1 MADKFTMKQDEL
13 KDKKSDRSL
22 SSRKIYVSS
31 QVPPKQ
37 FFFYL
42 VVSAI
47 VLATFSWT
55 YFGISSQQDNL
66 VKNNNRLISLEEN
79 IQLSSDSSEE
89 SIETLLADLK
99 IIDKE
104 IRKLWDL
111 SNKRNKVDIQKLTEQ
126 TNEIE
131 NLLLTIRNDIE
142 INQKNLLSTQDSVSK
157 NIKKIDDLGLSSEDL
172 ISLKLSLSNIDT
184 QLILLD
190 DSVQALNSYRNQLN
204 QVILEIQTQISSVQN
219 SLNSDKVVQN

>member
-1 MADKFTMKQDEL
+1 MKQDEL

-66 VKNNNRLISLEEN
+66 VKINNRLISLEEN

-99 IIDKE
+99 IVNRE

-111 SNKRNKVDIQKLTEQ
+111 SNKRNKKNISILTEQ
-126 TNEIE
+126 NKVISDEIFE
-131 NLLLTIRNDIE
+131 VQNSSASNTESLAE
-142 INQKNLLSTQDSVSK
+142 IDVSLK
-157 NIKKIDDLGLSSEDL
+157 NIKARLAKLSSFELNSNTFAERLAELEEAIEAVDAYRKQTNQTIADL
-172 ISLKLSLSNIDT
+172 QDQLSSKPALIDT
-184 QLILLD
+184 Q
-190 DSVQALNSYRNQLN
+190 
-204 QVILEIQTQISSVQN
+204 
-219 SLNSDKVVQN
+219 

>member
-1 MADKFTMKQDEL
+1 MKQDEL

-66 VKNNNRLISLEEN
+66 VKINNRLISLEEN
-79 IQLSSDSSEE
+79 IQLSSDSSQE

-99 IIDKE
+99 IVNRE

-111 SNKRNKVDIQKLTEQ
+111 SNKRNKKDISILTEQ
-126 TNEIE
+126 NKVISDEIFE
-131 NLLLTIRNDIE
+131 VQNSSASNTESLAE
-142 INQKNLLSTQDSVSK
+142 IDASLK
-157 NIKKIDDLGLSSEDL
+157 NIKARLAKLSSFELNSNTFAERLAELEEAIEAVDAYRKQTNQTIADL
-172 ISLKLSLSNIDT
+172 QDQLSSKPTLIDT
-184 QLILLD
+184 Q
-190 DSVQALNSYRNQLN
+190 
-204 QVILEIQTQISSVQN
+204 
-219 SLNSDKVVQN
+219 

>member
-1 MADKFTMKQDEL
+1 MKQDEL

-66 VKNNNRLISLEEN
+66 VKINNRLISLEEN

-99 IIDKE
+99 IVNRE

-111 SNKRNKVDIQKLTEQ
+111 SNKRNKKNISILTEQ
-126 TNEIE
+126 NKVISDEIFE
-131 NLLLTIRNDIE
+131 VQNSSASNTESLAE
-142 INQKNLLSTQDSVSK
+142 IDASLK
-157 NIKKIDDLGLSSEDL
+157 NIKARLAKLSSFELNSNTFAERLAELEEAIEAVDAYRKQTNQTIADL
-172 ISLKLSLSNIDT
+172 QDQLSSKPTLIDT
-184 QLILLD
+184 Q
-190 DSVQALNSYRNQLN
+190 
-204 QVILEIQTQISSVQN
+204 
-219 SLNSDKVVQN
+219 

>member
-1 MADKFTMKQDEL
+1 MKQDEL

-42 VVSAI
+42 VVSVI

-66 VKNNNRLISLEEN
+66 VKINNRLISLEEN

-99 IIDKE
+99 IVNRE

-111 SNKRNKVDIQKLTEQ
+111 SNKRNKKDISILTEQ
-126 TNEIE
+126 NKVISDEIFE
-131 NLLLTIRNDIE
+131 VQNSSASNTESLAE
-142 INQKNLLSTQDSVSK
+142 IDASLK
-157 NIKKIDDLGLSSEDL
+157 NIKARLAKLSSFELNSNTFAERLAELEEAIEAVDAYRKQTNQTIADL
-172 ISLKLSLSNIDT
+172 QDQLSSKPALIDT
-184 QLILLD
+184 Q
-190 DSVQALNSYRNQLN
+190 
-204 QVILEIQTQISSVQN
+204 
-219 SLNSDKVVQN
+219 

>member
-1 MADKFTMKQDEL
+1 MKQGEL

-66 VKNNNRLISLEEN
+66 VKINNRLISLEEN

-99 IIDKE
+99 IVNRE

-111 SNKRNKVDIQKLTEQ
+111 SNKRNKKDISILTEQ
-126 TNEIE
+126 NKVISDEIFE
-131 NLLLTIRNDIE
+131 VQNSSASNTESLAE
-142 INQKNLLSTQDSVSK
+142 IDASLK
-157 NIKKIDDLGLSSEDL
+157 NIKARLAKLSSFELNSNTFSERLAELEEAIEAVDAYRKQTNQTIADL
-172 ISLKLSLSNIDT
+172 QDQLSSKPTLIDT
-184 QLILLD
+184 Q
-190 DSVQALNSYRNQLN
+190 
-204 QVILEIQTQISSVQN
+204 
-219 SLNSDKVVQN
+219 

>member
-1 MADKFTMKQDEL
+1 MKQDEL

-42 VVSAI
+42 VVSTI

-66 VKNNNRLISLEEN
+66 VKINNRLISLEEN

-99 IIDKE
+99 IVNRE

-111 SNKRNKVDIQKLTEQ
+111 SNKRNKKDISILTEQ
-126 TNEIE
+126 NKVISDEIFE
-131 NLLLTIRNDIE
+131 VQNSSASNTESLAE
-142 INQKNLLSTQDSVSK
+142 IDASLK
-157 NIKKIDDLGLSSEDL
+157 NIKARLAKLSSFELNSNTFAERLAELEEAIEAVDAYRKQTNQTIADL
-172 ISLKLSLSNIDT
+172 QDQLSSKPTLIDT
-184 QLILLD
+184 Q
-190 DSVQALNSYRNQLN
+190 
-204 QVILEIQTQISSVQN
+204 
-219 SLNSDKVVQN
+219 

>member
-1 MADKFTMKQDEL
+1 MKKDEL

-66 VKNNNRLISLEEN
+66 VKINNRLISLEEN

-99 IIDKE
+99 IVNRE

-111 SNKRNKVDIQKLTEQ
+111 SNKRNKKDISILTEQ
-126 TNEIE
+126 NKVISDEIFE
-131 NLLLTIRNDIE
+131 VQNSSASNTESLAE
-142 INQKNLLSTQDSVSK
+142 IDASLK
-157 NIKKIDDLGLSSEDL
+157 NIKARLAKLSSFELNSNTFAERLAELEEAIEAVDAYRKQTNQTIADL
-172 ISLKLSLSNIDT
+172 QDQLSSKPALIDT
-184 QLILLD
+184 Q
-190 DSVQALNSYRNQLN
+190 
-204 QVILEIQTQISSVQN
+204 
-219 SLNSDKVVQN
+219 

>member
-1 MADKFTMKQDEL
+1 MKQDEL

-37 FFFYL
+37 FLFYL

-66 VKNNNRLISLEEN
+66 VKINNRLISLEEN
-79 IQLSSDSSEE
+79 IQLSSNSSEE

-99 IIDKE
+99 IVNRE

-111 SNKRNKVDIQKLTEQ
+111 SNKRNKKDISILTEQ
-126 TNEIE
+126 NKVISDEIFE
-131 NLLLTIRNDIE
+131 VQNSSASNTESLAE
-142 INQKNLLSTQDSVSK
+142 IDASLK
-157 NIKKIDDLGLSSEDL
+157 NIKARLAKLSSFELNSNTFAERLAELEEAIEAVDAYRKQTNQTIADL
-172 ISLKLSLSNIDT
+172 QDQLSSKPTLIDT
-184 QLILLD
+184 Q
-190 DSVQALNSYRNQLN
+190 
-204 QVILEIQTQISSVQN
+204 
-219 SLNSDKVVQN
+219 

>member
-1 MADKFTMKQDEL
+1 MKQDEL

-66 VKNNNRLISLEEN
+66 VKINNRLISLEEN

-99 IIDKE
+99 IVNRE

-111 SNKRNKVDIQKLTEQ
+111 SNKRNKKDISILTEQ
-126 TNEIE
+126 NKVISDEIFE
-131 NLLLTIRNDIE
+131 VQNSSASNTESLAE
-142 INQKNLLSTQDSVSK
+142 IDASLK
-157 NIKKIDDLGLSSEDL
+157 NIKTRLAKLSSFELNSNTFAERLAELEEAIEAVDAYRKQTNQTIADL
-172 ISLKLSLSNIDT
+172 QDKLSSKPALIDT
-184 QLILLD
+184 Q
-190 DSVQALNSYRNQLN
+190 
-204 QVILEIQTQISSVQN
+204 
-219 SLNSDKVVQN
+219 

>member
-1 MADKFTMKQDEL
+1 MKQDEL

-66 VKNNNRLISLEEN
+66 VKINNRLISLEEN

-99 IIDKE
+99 IVNRE

-111 SNKRNKVDIQKLTEQ
+111 SNKRNKKDISILTEQ
-126 TNEIE
+126 NKVISDEIFE
-131 NLLLTIRNDIE
+131 VQNSSASNTESLEE
-142 INQKNLLSTQDSVSK
+142 IDASLK
-157 NIKKIDDLGLSSEDL
+157 NIKARLAKLSSFELNSNTFAERLAELEEAIKAVDAYRKQTNQTIADL
-172 ISLKLSLSNIDT
+172 QDQLSSKPTLIDT
-184 QLILLD
+184 Q
-190 DSVQALNSYRNQLN
+190 
-204 QVILEIQTQISSVQN
+204 
-219 SLNSDKVVQN
+219 

>member
-1 MADKFTMKQDEL
+1 MKQDEL

-66 VKNNNRLISLEEN
+66 VKINNRLISLEEN

-99 IIDKE
+99 IVNRE

-111 SNKRNKVDIQKLTEQ
+111 SNKRNKKDISILTEQ
-126 TNEIE
+126 NKVISDEIFE
-131 NLLLTIRNDIE
+131 VQNSSASNTESLAE
-142 INQKNLLSTQDSVSK
+142 IDASLK
-157 NIKKIDDLGLSSEDL
+157 NIKARLAKLSSFELNSNTFAERLAELEEAIEAVDAYRKQTNQTSADL
-172 ISLKLSLSNIDT
+172 QDQLSSKPALIDT
-184 QLILLD
+184 Q
-190 DSVQALNSYRNQLN
+190 
-204 QVILEIQTQISSVQN
+204 
-219 SLNSDKVVQN
+219 

>member
-1 MADKFTMKQDEL
+1 MKQDEL

-66 VKNNNRLISLEEN
+66 VKINNRLISLEEN

-99 IIDKE
+99 IVNRE

-111 SNKRNKVDIQKLTEQ
+111 SNKRNKKDISILTEQ
-126 TNEIE
+126 NKVISDEIFE
-131 NLLLTIRNDIE
+131 VQNSSASNTESLAE
-142 INQKNLLSTQDSVSK
+142 IDASLK
-157 NIKKIDDLGLSSEDL
+157 NIKTRLAKLSSFELNSNTFAERLADL
-172 ISLKLSLSNIDT
+172 EEAIEAVDAYRKQTNQTIADLQDQLSSKPALIDT
-184 QLILLD
+184 Q
-190 DSVQALNSYRNQLN
+190 
-204 QVILEIQTQISSVQN
+204 
-219 SLNSDKVVQN
+219 

>member
-66 VKNNNRLISLEEN
+66 VKINNRLISLEEN

-99 IIDKE
+99 IVNRE

-111 SNKRNKVDIQKLTEQ
+111 SNKRNKKDISILTEQ
-126 TNEIE
+126 NKVISDEIFE
-131 NLLLTIRNDIE
+131 VQNSSASNTESLAE
-142 INQKNLLSTQDSVSK
+142 IDASLK
-157 NIKKIDDLGLSSEDL
+157 NIKTRLAKLSSFELNSNTFAERLADL
-172 ISLKLSLSNIDT
+172 EEAIEAVDAYRKQTNQTIADLQDQLSSKPALIDT
-184 QLILLD
+184 Q
-190 DSVQALNSYRNQLN
+190 
-204 QVILEIQTQISSVQN
+204 
-219 SLNSDKVVQN
+219 

>member
-1 MADKFTMKQDEL
+1 MKQDEL

-42 VVSAI
+42 VVSVI
-47 VLATFSWT
+47 ILATFSWT

-66 VKNNNRLISLEEN
+66 VKINNRLISLEEN

-99 IIDKE
+99 IVNRE

-111 SNKRNKVDIQKLTEQ
+111 SNKRNKKDISILTEQ
-126 TNEIE
+126 NKVISDEIFE
-131 NLLLTIRNDIE
+131 VQNSSASNTESLAE
-142 INQKNLLSTQDSVSK
+142 IDASLK
-157 NIKKIDDLGLSSEDL
+157 NIKARLAKLSSFELNSNTFAERLAELEEAIEAVDAYRKQTNQTIADL
-172 ISLKLSLSNIDT
+172 QDQLSSKPTLIDT
-184 QLILLD
+184 Q
-190 DSVQALNSYRNQLN
+190 
-204 QVILEIQTQISSVQN
+204 
-219 SLNSDKVVQN
+219 

>member
-66 VKNNNRLISLEEN
+66 VKINNRLISLEEN

-99 IIDKE
+99 IVNRE

-111 SNKRNKVDIQKLTEQ
+111 SNKRNKKDISILTEQ
-126 TNEIE
+126 NKVISDEIFE
-131 NLLLTIRNDIE
+131 VQNSSASNTESLAE
-142 INQKNLLSTQDSVSK
+142 IDASLK
-157 NIKKIDDLGLSSEDL
+157 NIKARLAKLSSFELNSNTFAERLAELEEAIEAVDAYRKQTNQTIADL
-172 ISLKLSLSNIDT
+172 QNQLSSKPALIDT
-184 QLILLD
+184 Q
-190 DSVQALNSYRNQLN
+190 
-204 QVILEIQTQISSVQN
+204 
-219 SLNSDKVVQN
+219 

>member
-31 QVPPKQ
+31 QIPPKQ

-66 VKNNNRLISLEEN
+66 VKINNRLISLEEN

-99 IIDKE
+99 IVNRE

-111 SNKRNKVDIQKLTEQ
+111 SNKRNKKDISILTEQ
-126 TNEIE
+126 NKVISDEIFE
-131 NLLLTIRNDIE
+131 VQNSSASNTESLAE
-142 INQKNLLSTQDSVSK
+142 IDDSLK
-157 NIKKIDDLGLSSEDL
+157 NIKSRLAKLSSFELNSNTFAERLAELEEAIEAVDAYRKQTNQTIADL
-172 ISLKLSLSNIDT
+172 QDQLSSKPTLIDT
-184 QLILLD
+184 Q
-190 DSVQALNSYRNQLN
+190 
-204 QVILEIQTQISSVQN
+204 
-219 SLNSDKVVQN
+219 

>member
-1 MADKFTMKQDEL
+1 MKQDEL

-55 YFGISSQQDNL
+55 YVGISSQQDNL
-66 VKNNNRLISLEEN
+66 VKINNRLISLEEN

-99 IIDKE
+99 IVNRE

-111 SNKRNKVDIQKLTEQ
+111 SNKRNKKDISILTEQ
-126 TNEIE
+126 NKVISDEIFE
-131 NLLLTIRNDIE
+131 VQNSSASNTESLAE
-142 INQKNLLSTQDSVSK
+142 IDASLK
-157 NIKKIDDLGLSSEDL
+157 NIKARLAKLSSFELNSNTFAERLAELEEAIEAVDAYRKQTNQTIADL
-172 ISLKLSLSNIDT
+172 QDQLSSKPALIDT
-184 QLILLD
+184 Q
-190 DSVQALNSYRNQLN
+190 
-204 QVILEIQTQISSVQN
+204 
-219 SLNSDKVVQN
+219 

>member
-1 MADKFTMKQDEL
+1 MKQDEL

-66 VKNNNRLISLEEN
+66 VKINNRLISLEEN

-89 SIETLLADLK
+89 SIETLLTDLK
-99 IIDKE
+99 IVNRE

-111 SNKRNKVDIQKLTEQ
+111 SNKRNKKDISILTEQ
-126 TNEIE
+126 NKVISDEIFE
-131 NLLLTIRNDIE
+131 VQNSSASNTESLAE
-142 INQKNLLSTQDSVSK
+142 IDASLK
-157 NIKKIDDLGLSSEDL
+157 NIKARLAKLSSFELNSNTFAERLAELEEAIEAVDAYRKQTNQTIADL
-172 ISLKLSLSNIDT
+172 QDQLSSKPALIDT
-184 QLILLD
+184 Q
-190 DSVQALNSYRNQLN
+190 
-204 QVILEIQTQISSVQN
+204 
-219 SLNSDKVVQN
+219 

>member
-1 MADKFTMKQDEL
+1 MADKFTMKLDEL

-66 VKNNNRLISLEEN
+66 VKINNRLISLEEN
-79 IQLSSDSSEE
+79 IQLSSNSSEE

-99 IIDKE
+99 IVNRE

-111 SNKRNKVDIQKLTEQ
+111 SNKRNKKDISILTEQ
-126 TNEIE
+126 NKVISDEIFE
-131 NLLLTIRNDIE
+131 VQNSSASNTESLAE
-142 INQKNLLSTQDSVSK
+142 IDASLK
-157 NIKKIDDLGLSSEDL
+157 NIKARLAKLSSFELNSNTFAERLAELEEAIEAVDAYRKQTNQTIADL
-172 ISLKLSLSNIDT
+172 QDQLSSKPALIDT
-184 QLILLD
+184 Q
-190 DSVQALNSYRNQLN
+190 
-204 QVILEIQTQISSVQN
+204 
-219 SLNSDKVVQN
+219 